1 MGAQDPTQHILKEK
15 TMKIFAVTKNVTEEG
30 HEPENVATFSTRFK
44 FPEYHDFGCMST
56 QELEEA
62 RTDTPE
68 FAELEQLNGIA
79 YVRVYKSSNDLFTLN
94 IRKGSAFS
102 WEELEPA
109 ISKIL
114 VARHMRLERLESLT
128 NVL

>member
-1 MGAQDPTQHILKEK
+1 
-15 TMKIFAVTKNVTEEG
+15 
-30 HEPENVATFSTRFK
+30 
-44 FPEYHDFGCMST
+44 MST

-68 FAELEQLNGIA
+68 FEELEQLNGIA
-79 YVRVYKSSNDLFTLN
+79 YVRVYKSSNDLFTLH
-94 IRKGSAFS
+94 IRKGSVFS